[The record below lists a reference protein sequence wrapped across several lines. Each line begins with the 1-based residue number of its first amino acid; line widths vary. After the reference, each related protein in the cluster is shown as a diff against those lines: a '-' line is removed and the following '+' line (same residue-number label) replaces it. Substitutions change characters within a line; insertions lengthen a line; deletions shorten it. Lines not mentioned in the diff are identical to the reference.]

1 MALTESLHQA
11 SDQPVTS
18 TRSTSRWKSAEMY
31 VLLVGLAA
39 VVLLAVGRLAYE
51 PSYQEKMAAA
61 RAALTTEQMSVCDK
75 LGNPAGS
82 PNRDKCMT
90 LLNELE
96 ASYQRVM
103 FADAGEI

>member
-1 MALTESLHQA
+1 MALTESLQQA

-51 PSYQEKMAAA
+51 PSYQ
-61 RAALTTEQMSVCDK
+61 
-75 LGNPAGS
+75 
-82 PNRDKCMT
+82 
-90 LLNELE
+90 
-96 ASYQRVM
+96 
-103 FADAGEI
+103 